1 MEQLEFSPRV
11 EELLDILRNGNA
23 SAKRDATRL
32 FHQAA
37 EAGDLSPDWIADL
50 CGLLNDPCT
59 DVRRLAVETLARLG
73 PAAAAATMELLAI
86 YAVEEDDLWIE
97 AATALSHIGTA
108 ALPELAI
115 ALQQSQASI
124 RRAALEVLGSLCR
137 PEDPIVEQ
145 MIECLHDA
153 DADVR
158 HAAADAMAT
167 CGARMPETC
176 AAA

>member
-1 MEQLEFSPRV
+1 
-11 EELLDILRNGNA
+11 
-23 SAKRDATRL
+23 
-32 FHQAA
+32 
-37 EAGDLSPDWIADL
+37 LSPDWIADL
-50 CGLLNDPCT
+50 CGLLGDPCT
-59 DVRRLAVETLARLG
+59 DVRRLAIETLGRLG
-73 PAAAAATMELLAI
+73 AGASAATLELLAI
-86 YAVEEDDLWIE
+86 YAVEADDLWIE

-115 ALQQSQASI
+115 ALKHSEAAI

-137 PEDPIVEQ
+137 AEDRIVEQ
-145 MIECLHDA
+145 MIECLYDA